1 MRPNQSSLALVYA
14 AFFESK
20 SIIKFNLESPLETCG
35 NFCYSTPLMITAENK
50 AQAFALTQT
59 HKTDVGSPQAQVSVL
74 TSRIKEVTEHLKL
87 NKHDHMAR
95 RGLVQMVG
103 RRKRLLKYLEAKDF
117 EAYKAVVAKLGL
129 RK

>member
-1 MRPNQSSLALVYA
+1 LKNSLRGLATD
-14 AFFESK
+14 K
-20 SIIKFNLESPLETCG
+20 K
-35 NFCYSTPLMITAENK
+35 FCYNTYPMITAENK

-59 HKTDVGSPQAQVSVL
+59 HKNDVGSPQAQASVL
-74 TSRIKEVTEHLKL
+74 TTRIKEITEHLKT

-95 RGLVQMVG
+95 RGLVQMVS

-117 EAYKAVVAKLGL
+117 DGYKATVAKLGL